1 MRILTHGGERMLK
14 IFFGD
19 MPKAIYNTEV
29 YFKNKYQ
36 DSWLLDPMTKEMI
49 KSIDDSVVV
58 GDKVI
63 DSPYLGMIPPTSLS
77 GGVKTLILIQN
88 EPKTVFNAS
97 TCGDNC
103 AGWLLTLA
111 KDKDITVNLNHIM
124 DFGKEFEVY
133 VLNEKKA
140 VNNMR
145 DLILIAGK
153 YV

>member
-1 MRILTHGGERMLK
+1 MLK

-19 MPKAIYNTEV
+19 MPKAIYNTEI
-29 YFKNKYQ
+29 YFKNTYKEK
-36 DSWLLDPMTKEMI
+36 WLLDPLTQEMI
-49 KSIDDSVVV
+49 KSIDHSVVV
-58 GDKVI
+58 GERVI

-103 AGWLLTLA
+103 AKWLLTLA
-111 KDKDITVNLNHIM
+111 KDRDITINLNHIM
-124 DFGKEFEVY
+124 DFGGDFEVY
-133 VLNEKKA
+133 ILNEKKI
-140 VNNMR
+140 VSNMH
-145 DLILIAGK
+145 DLVLIAGK

>member
-1 MRILTHGGERMLK
+1 MLK

-29 YFKNKYQ
+29 YFKNKYKE
-36 DSWLLDPMTKEMI
+36 SWLLDSLAQEMI
-49 KSIDDSVVV
+49 KNIDKSVVI
-58 GDKVI
+58 GSKVI

-103 AGWLLTLA
+103 AKWLLELA

-124 DFGKEFEVY
+124 DFGKNFEVFI
-133 VLNEKKA
+133 LNEKKT
-140 VNNMR
+140 VNNML
-145 DLILIAGK
+145 DFVLIAGK

>member
-1 MRILTHGGERMLK
+1 MLK

-19 MPKAIYNTEV
+19 MPKAIYNTEI
-29 YFKNKYQ
+29 YFKNKYKE
-36 DSWLLDPMTKEMI
+36 SWLLEPITQEMI
-49 KSIDDSVVV
+49 KSIDNSVVL
-58 GDKVI
+58 GGKVI
-63 DSPYLGMIPPTSLS
+63 ESPYLGMIPPTSLS

-103 AGWLLTLA
+103 AKWLLELA

-124 DFGKEFEVY
+124 DFGKDFEVY
-133 VLNEKKA
+133 ILNEKKT
-140 VNNMR
+140 VNNML
-145 DLILIAGK
+145 DFILIAGK

>member
-1 MRILTHGGERMLK
+1 MLK

-36 DSWLLDPMTKEMI
+36 ASWLLDSTTQEMI
-49 KSIDDSVVV
+49 KGIDDSMVVS
-58 GDKVI
+58 GKVI
-63 DSPYLGMIPPTSLS
+63 DSPYLGMIPPTGLS
-77 GGVKTLILIQN
+77 GGVKTLILIKN

-103 AGWLLTLA
+103 AKWLLELA
-111 KDKDITVNLNHIM
+111 KDQDITVNLNHIM
-124 DFGKEFEVY
+124 DFGTEFEVY